1 MPGGQAPHF
10 VSGTGRFSN
19 YLTFLSTGLLSS
31 RRPQLS
37 AAPSPF
43 LSTPF
48 PIPLSSLFLPPSQGP
63 SSVLFL
69 CLCPEQ
75 GPSLRR
81 GAEPALNA
89 CSFHL
94 CSPPPPPPAPPEP
107 LALFQEGPT
116 ALRPIL
122 FQTEV
127 RMASHCTMT
136 DSNHYSS
143 EIRMKHQEA

>member
-10 VSGTGRFSN
+10 VSGTGRFYN

-43 LSTPF
+43 SSTPF

-81 GAEPALNA
+81 GRRARVECVL
-89 CSFHL
+89 L
-94 CSPPPPPPAPPEP
+94 PPVLSLPPA
-107 LALFQEGPT
+107 
-116 ALRPIL
+116 RPIRAPSPLPRGAHSSQARLVPDRSEDGLSLHNDRFKPL
-122 FQTEV
+122 FL
-127 RMASHCTMT
+127 
-136 DSNHYSS
+136 
-143 EIRMKHQEA
+143 